1 MAGLDL
7 VCGPAEPLKES
18 GQSYRMLERLGSG
31 GQAEVYKAVR
41 TSGGVPSA
49 PVTLKVFR
57 PGGDRPVDAQY
68 RSWDKG
74 DAVLMDL
81 GSRNVGGICRRID
94 AFYGAPPRRPG
105 APEDQHQIPYQVLEY
120 LPGQDLRELLIN
132 RDRPP
137 IDAIGVLRTV
147 AGVLNAMH
155 RPGDQDIHPS
165 LHMDIKPA
173 NVIILPSG
181 EARVIDFTGSRYS
194 APSHMTTISYTPE
207 SAGPEAREGRVG
219 PSYDVHGFGAVAF
232 YLITGVQ
239 PRSDS
244 PQAPSAATDGWAT
257 LRRHPVVEADAR
269 LRDHLLAPLSDHPRD
284 RPPTSDLFRWIDYLA
299 EIMRASRGPGLGVD
313 WGAGAAVTAGH
324 TVRVPAQ
331 THAATAHAAPPVSP
345 TPPLDATTAIPQ
357 TRKLGG
363 DRTRV
368 ASAPVSP
375 AVPTSPA
382 APPPPGQFGRGTAT
396 PTFRG
401 HDEPDTRV
409 DGRSPDADQPPP
421 PPPRPW
427 LGRSGK
433 LGQLTSGGEISLV
446 GLLFFFVCWGVWAL
460 SSLRSSFLGH
470 ILVLLLWLVLATA
483 VFTAARAIGTLLL
496 VRWLGRNR
504 ESARLSH
511 LASGAFLVYAG
522 IYLMSQVKWLNEF
535 IDWISTWF

>member
-7 VCGPAEPLKES
+7 VCGPAEPLVES
-18 GQSYRMLERLGSG
+18 GHSYKLMERLGSG

-41 TSGGVPSA
+41 QSGGVSSA

-57 PGGDRPVDAQY
+57 PSGDRPIDAQY

-81 GSRNVGGICRRID
+81 GSRNVPGICRRID
-94 AFYGAPPRRPG
+94 AFYGAPPRQTG
-105 APEDQHQIPYQVLEY
+105 APLADHQVPYQVLEY
-120 LPGQDLRELLIN
+120 LPGQDLRELLVN
-132 RDRPP
+132 RNRGP
-137 IDAIGVLRTV
+137 IDAVGVLRTI

-155 RPGDQDIHPS
+155 RPGSPDIHPS

-173 NVIILPSG
+173 NVIVLPSG

-232 YLITGVQ
+232 YLVTGVQ

-244 PQAPSAATDGWAT
+244 PQAPTADANGWAN
-257 LRRHPVVEADAR
+257 LRRHPVVESDPR
-269 LRDHLLAPLSDHPRD
+269 LREHLLAPLSDQPRD

-299 EIMRASRGPGLGVD
+299 ELMRASRAPGLGVD
-313 WGAGAAVTAGH
+313 WGGVAADS
-324 TVRVPAQ
+324 TVRVPTQ
-331 THAATAHAAPPVSP
+331 AHAAPASAPIPAVAP
-345 TPPLDATTAIPQ
+345 TAPIPTT
-357 TRKLGG
+357 RRLGVDRDR
-363 DRTRV
+363 DRTKV

-375 AVPTSPA
+375 PAPTSPA
-382 APPPPGQFGRGTAT
+382 APPPPSGRFGRGTAT
-396 PTFRG
+396 PTHRP
-401 HDEPDTRV
+401 HDEPDTQISGPTHH
-409 DGRSPDADQPPP
+409 DEDQPPP

-427 LGRSGK
+427 FGREGK
-433 LGQLTSGGEISLV
+433 LGALSSGGELSMV
-446 GLLFFFVCWGVWAL
+446 GLLFFFVCWGIWAL
-460 SSLRSSFLGH
+460 SNLRENFLGH
-470 ILVLLLWLVLATA
+470 ILVLLLWIVLGIA
-483 VFTAARAIGTLLL
+483 VFAAARAIGTLLL
-496 VRWLGRNR
+496 VRWLGRTR

-522 IYLMSQVKWLNEF
+522 IYLLGQVTWITSTLE
-535 IDWISTWF
+535 WISNLF